1 MFSSRRPETI
11 TLLTY
16 LFAFAM
22 ACALIAGTPWG
33 LGLSPDSVSYSM
45 AAKALVES
53 HDFMQLPSHWPPL
66 LPMMLAGVNMLVGD
80 SSLSARLLQA
90 LFIAINIVLIYR
102 LLKFTGQPKA
112 ANFLLLILIAL
123 QPSFLTVHLM
133 LWSEPAFLSFVL
145 LDILLLTMVVNG
157 TTNRRLLLVLGLS
170 CGLAVI
176 VRYAGLF
183 LLIVNAVMLF
193 FYTETQKRLVDRLKT
208 TAWVSALSIAPML
221 AWSLF
226 NRIRNGNFSDR
237 GLAWHPIDQQHVSQ
251 GINTLASWF
260 HLPGAFGWLVLLCM
274 IVALFWSLRP
284 NKNPDRPTTTTGFT
298 RVMALYLLTYS
309 AFLIVSISVADN
321 YTPLDTRI
329 LIPMLPVSI
338 ILMANLTSGAKQ
350 HWLPLLILGAMIIGL
365 TLNVPEAYGVW
376 RQNRVNGTGFA
387 SRVVQQWPIMSTLKG
402 MPPTWKVATNGPEF
416 FELYLRPRA
425 QLLPK
430 KSNPVNR
437 QLNADYTKDVR
448 QMAQTSNAIVYFTT
462 MRNRYY
468 LPSANELN
476 HIPGFHL
483 VYAQP
488 DGTIWVKD

>member
-1 MFSSRRPETI
+1 MFSSRRPETAS
-11 TLLTY
+11 LLTF

-22 ACALIAGTPWG
+22 ACVLIAGTPLG
-33 LGLSPDSVSYSM
+33 LGLSPDSVSYFIS
-45 AAKALVES
+45 AKALAEN

-66 LPMMLAGVNMLVGD
+66 FPMMLAGVDMLVGD
-80 SSLSARLLQA
+80 SYLTARLLQA
-90 LFIAINIVLIYR
+90 VFIVINIVLIYR
-102 LLKFTGQPKA
+102 LLEFTGQPKA

-145 LDILLLTMVVNG
+145 LDIMLLARVVSG
-157 TTNRRLLLVLGLS
+157 TSNRRLLIVLGLT
-170 CGLAVI
+170 CGLAVM

-183 LLIVNAVMLF
+183 LLIVNAVTLF
-193 FYTETQKRLVDRLKT
+193 FYTESQKRLVDRFKT
-208 TAWVSALSIAPML
+208 TAWISTLSIAPML

-226 NRIRNGNFSDR
+226 NRIRNGHFSDR
-237 GLAWHPIDQQHVSQ
+237 GLVWHPIDQQHVSQ
-251 GINTLASWF
+251 GINTLAGWF
-260 HLPGAFGWLVLLCM
+260 HLPGALGWLVLLCM
-274 IVALFWSLRP
+274 IVALFWSL
-284 NKNPDRPTTTTGFT
+284 KQKMADSQTATTGIT

-321 YTPLDTRI
+321 YTPLSPRI

-338 ILMANLTSGAKQ
+338 VLMAELTSGAKQ
-350 HWLPLLILGAMIIGL
+350 HWLPLLVLGAMIIGL

-387 SRVVQQWPIMSTLKG
+387 SRIVQQWSIMSTLKG

-437 QLNADYTKDVR
+437 QPNADYTKDVQ
-448 QMAQTSNAIVYFTT
+448 QMAQTSNAIVYFTA

-476 HIPGFHL
+476 RVPGFHL